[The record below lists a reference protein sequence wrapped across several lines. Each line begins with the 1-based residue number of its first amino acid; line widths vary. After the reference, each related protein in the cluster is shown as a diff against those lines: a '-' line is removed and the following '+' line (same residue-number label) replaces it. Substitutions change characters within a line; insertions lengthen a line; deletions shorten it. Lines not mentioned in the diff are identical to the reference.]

1 MSTRKPELIEKNY
14 TTEDYYSEAPIT
26 TRLEYPQTQEESII
40 NKLPFV
46 QFLQAINGVPM
57 VAAALV
63 VTIGMIFMGYDY
75 FTTHGT
81 NAEAFIAALLV
92 GSFIWAAFKPDNSK
106 R

>member
-1 MSTRKPELIEKNY
+1 MLTETYIIENETPSTGE
-14 TTEDYYSEAPIT
+14 T
-26 TRLEYPQTQEESII
+26 TRLEYPQVQEESII

-46 QFLQAINGVPM
+46 QFLQAINGVPT

-75 FTTHGT
+75 FAKHGT

-92 GSFIWAAFKPDNSK
+92 GSFIWAAFKPEK
-106 R
+106 GV